1 MDGLIKNISVYEFR
15 DTMKAIRPD
24 NFSYEGLTALY
35 EWLNDLSDNTGQPIE
50 YDPIAICCDFTEYD
64 NWEEFAEGYTD
75 FECYKLEHLYGFGKE
90 KLKEETT
97 VIHGYDS
104 EKFIIQN
111 Y

>member
-1 MDGLIKNISVYEFR
+1 MEGLINNVSVYEFS

-24 NFSYEGLTALY
+24 NFSYGGLRALY
-35 EWLNDLSDNTGQPIE
+35 EWLDMEGLINGEPIE
-50 YDPIAICCDFTEYD
+50 FDPIEICCDFTEYD
-64 NWEEFAEGYTD
+64 NWEEFAEDYTD
-75 FECYKLEHLYGFGKE
+75 FEPYGNDLLGFGKE

-104 EKFIIQN
+104 EKFIIRN

>member
-1 MDGLIKNISVYEFR
+1 MEGLINNVSVYEFR

-35 EWLNDLSDNTGQPIE
+35 EWLDDLSNDTGEPIE
-50 YDPIAICCDFTEYD
+50 FDPIEICCDFTEYD
-64 NWEEFAEGYTD
+64 SWEEFAEGYTD
-75 FECYKLEHLYGFGKE
+75 FEPYGNDLLGFGKE
-90 KLKEETT
+90 KLTEETT
-97 VIHGYDS
+97 VIQGYDS